1 MPLVSIVNLG
11 SHRPG
16 SAGIATVSVPPDF
29 GAGVGC
35 VCACA
40 GIVVRQVA
48 LKQPAINHL
57 ESRLCFIVLTNPS
70 LT

>member
-1 MPLVSIVNLG
+1 V
-11 SHRPG
+11 
-16 SAGIATVSVPPDF
+16 
-29 GAGVGC
+29 
-35 VCACA
+35 

-70 LT
+70 LLEAPSVFVDLGDAGFVHQDIDVL